1 MLADNQETVPCP
13 LNGRWAP
20 GGLVTLKA
28 PSVRV
33 RNNSFPAGEIKGS
46 FSKAAVNPDQGG
58 ETSRLL
64 SRDAEA
70 SRAGHKGGGSHHGGS
85 TDLTVNI

>member
-1 MLADNQETVPCP
+1 MA
-13 LNGRWAP
+13 
-20 GGLVTLKA
+20 LKA

-33 RNNSFPAGEIKGS
+33 RSNSFPAGEIKAS
-46 FSKAAVNPDQGG
+46 FSNAAVNPDQDG

-64 SRDAEA
+64 SRDAAA